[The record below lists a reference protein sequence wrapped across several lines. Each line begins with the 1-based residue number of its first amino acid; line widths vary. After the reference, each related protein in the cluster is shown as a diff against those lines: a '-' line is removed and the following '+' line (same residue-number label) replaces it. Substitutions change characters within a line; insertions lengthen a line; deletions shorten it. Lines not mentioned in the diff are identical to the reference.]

1 LLLMEPDPGPG
12 IDGREPSARRQVETL
27 GVADVVVSILEARK
41 AKPWA
46 NAAAV
51 WRQRRGDTVYVRV
64 ILMES
69 ASAPSPDPGG
79 AGQEGRTE
87 VIGEFAARRLGDD
100 LVTAFGAKD
109 VIVLS

>member
-1 LLLMEPDPGPG
+1 MEPDPDPAG

-41 AKPWA
+41 EKPWA

-51 WRQRRGDTVYVRV
+51 WRQRRGDIVHVRV

-69 ASAPSPDPGG
+69 ASAPSPGPGG

-87 VIGEFAARRLGDD
+87 VIREFAARRLGED
-100 LVTAFGAKD
+100 LITAFGGKD
-109 VIVLS
+109 VIILS